1 LDGRPC
7 RKLQKDPGGSAPSCY
22 PMPHFEDIA
31 SKLNGCTVFSVID
44 LKDAYLRLPVAEEA
58 RKYLTIVTHKGYFR
72 YNRLPF
78 GVTFAPALF
87 QECMD
92 KVLSGLERSIAYL
105 DDIICG
111 SLSTDT
117 HMDDVR
123 QTMMRLKNAGL
134 RSEQSKCRL
143 FQTTVPFLGHIIDSH
158 GVHPAED
165 KLEVMHDLRAP
176 WSSGLLSEVY
186 SEFADEVCTVH
197 LCMDS

>member
-1 LDGRPC
+1 
-7 RKLQKDPGGSAPSCY
+7 
-22 PMPHFEDIA
+22 MPHFEDIA

-176 WSSGLLSEVY
+176 TSVKELRSFLGVVGYYQKFIRNLQMKCALCT
-186 SEFADEVCTVH
+186 FAWTLKEGCQVVVDAR
-197 LCMDS
+197 M